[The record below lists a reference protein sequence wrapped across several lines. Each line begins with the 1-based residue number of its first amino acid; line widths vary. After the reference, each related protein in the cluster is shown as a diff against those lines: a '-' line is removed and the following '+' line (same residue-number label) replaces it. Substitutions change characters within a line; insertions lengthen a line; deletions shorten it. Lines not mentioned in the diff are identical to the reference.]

1 MTTTHLSNEN
11 SRVIGIIRTLRDR
24 SHVTINLC
32 SAVSA
37 VTASDQLESVKLD
50 QSSCYFFT
58 IGAVEIKVFFIMPA
72 MNACDRLES
81 V

>member
-11 SRVIGIIRTLRDR
+11 SRVIGIIQTLRDR

-37 VTASDQLESVKLD
+37 VTASDQLESGKVD

-58 IGAVEIKVFFIMPA
+58 ILALVYHMLAVT
-72 MNACDRLES
+72 NCDQLES
-81 V
+81 DEC

>member
-1 MTTTHLSNEN
+1 MTTTHLSNKN

-37 VTASDQLESVKLD
+37 VTACDQLESVKVD
-50 QSSCYFFT
+50 RSYFIFFSFV
-58 IGAVEIKVFFIMPA
+58 ALVIKVFFIMPA